1 MRSRLVVEEQ
11 SVKVELASR
20 LGKQRLFVAAGGIY
34 RCFDSQ
40 HSALVVVAYTS
51 PRETDLQHFCSSV
64 SSLPVLGK
72 HTTWSDLQCMYTGET
87 QRQSQIY
94 YNFEETNS
102 SPQVHRKH
110 TQLFMALTRKAAM
123 DIGQSS
129 QML

>member
-51 PRETDLQHFCSSV
+51 PRETDLQHF
-64 SSLPVLGK
+64 
-72 HTTWSDLQCMYTGET
+72 
-87 QRQSQIY
+87 
-94 YNFEETNS
+94 
-102 SPQVHRKH
+102 
-110 TQLFMALTRKAAM
+110 ALVFVAYHS
-123 DIGQSS
+123 IGNT
-129 QML
+129 LL

>member
-1 MRSRLVVEEQ
+1 M
-11 SVKVELASR
+11 KVELTSR

-72 HTTWSDLQCMYTGET
+72 HTTWSDLQCTLGK
-87 QRQSQIY
+87 QQSQIY